1 MEYDQFKNNLGRIA
15 RKSFTV
21 KKQRNDKG
29 ISYPYIYFDKP
40 VTHPKKK

>member
-1 MEYDQFKNNLGRIA
+1 MEESIFNNNCGRVV

-29 ISYPYIYFDKP
+29 ISYPYIYFNKP
-40 VTHPKKK
+40 AKPLKKK